1 MKFDFL
7 ATNGGI
13 FLEAIG
19 TTLYIVAVA
28 LGVGGLVGLGLGV
41 LLFIT
46 RAGGLRPNAVV
57 FNLLNLLINFF
68 RPIPFIIFIAAMGP
82 LTLAVVGSSI
92 GTNVYLPGGPHGEL
106 RLARLVEQSLVS
118 LDPGVVE
125 AAWSMGASTWTI
137 IRTVAIPEV
146 LAPLILAYT
155 FLFVV
160 VVDMSA
166 LAGIVAGGGLGAFA
180 LSYGYQ
186 RFDWA
191 ITWITVVD
199 RAPRP
204 VGAVPEQLARAPGI
218 APLTHA

>member
-1 MKFDFL
+1 MKFDF

-68 RPIPFIIFIAAMGP
+68 RPIPFIIFVAAMGP

-92 GTNVYLPGGPHGEL
+92 GTNAFIFPAALMVSFAS
-106 RLARLVEQSLVS
+106 ARLVEQSLVS

-125 AAWSMGASTWTI
+125 AARSMGASTWTI

-155 FLFVV
+155 FLFVA

-191 ITWITVVD
+191 ITWITV
-199 RAPRP
+199 
-204 VGAVPEQLARAPGI
+204 AVIVVMVQAAQFLGNRLAARA
-218 APLTHA
+218 LHR